1 MLVTR
6 EATSKGDNLK
16 LTWSDPEKSP
26 WRELT
31 AICSFLASQRNT
43 QSECQQVNFCWTKSR
58 GMFLE
63 LTVWSGGVQVTST
76 MGEQK
81 VSGANDYVESETT
94 FPPLQDWFGCFGN
107 EMGLI
112 DSALKFLD
120 LSINHYAEKMESSD
134 SDARKKKA
142 KRLFWQQCE
151 RIRQRIVDDC
161 TNLEKRE
168 ALRRTISR
176 LLLESF
182 DEVCPNETARQL
194 DAWAYSRPSFRKYIS
209 GLSQKENPRV

>member
-1 MLVTR
+1 
-6 EATSKGDNLK
+6 
-16 LTWSDPEKSP
+16 
-26 WRELT
+26 
-31 AICSFLASQRNT
+31 
-43 QSECQQVNFCWTKSR
+43 
-58 GMFLE
+58 
-63 LTVWSGGVQVTST
+63 

-81 VSGANDYVESETT
+81 VSGENDYVESETT
-94 FPPLQDWFGCFGN
+94 FPPLQDWFVDFGN

-134 SDARKKKA
+134 SGARKVKA
-142 KRLFWQQCE
+142 QRLFWQQCE
-151 RIRQRIVDDC
+151 RVRQRIVDDC